1 MDKKDII
8 SSWVGLRPLVK
19 DGNKKVTEISRKD
32 EIFISEKGLITIAG
46 GKLTGYRKMAQR
58 AVDFAIRSLKINTSI
73 QTKYSILRIEKT
85 INQIYSKLKL

>member
-58 AVDFAIRSLKINTSI
+58 AVDFAIRSLKIKKIKSKTKSI
-73 QTKYSILRIEKT
+73 NLFTYDEKF
-85 INQIYSKLKL
+85 